1 MREMHY
7 RDKYTLSLRDFGPI
21 ANADLEIRPMT
32 VLVGPSNTGKSY
44 VTKLIYALHQAFAR
58 SSIALPGLTPQSLRL
73 WNCDSETVK
82 HAKNDPEAINCLVEW
97 LNSCVADRDTPLPA
111 TLLDYFYPMFENL
124 VPFNELLE
132 RMIRQYFSAST
143 DDLVRRNSNVNH
155 ATLRIV
161 CPSFELGSQDP
172 TYRAVLQHERPLVG
186 EFIKLQ
192 SYSSSIVR
200 TATLK
205 SALKRLLVLLPT
217 QEQLLHSIGLLL
229 QGIADLLFRSWFLP
243 LNRTAHYLPAARSS
257 LMHLHPALLS
267 SLVQNVT
274 SPDRSS
280 RSDPLLFSGVPGDF
294 LRQLIQM
301 TVPPIQPRHP
311 TLTTEAR
318 RLEDQLLGGQIHT
331 KKSASHLTSY
341 SYQPRGWKTNLSMEQ
356 ASSMVTELAPLVLYL
371 RYVVRSGDL
380 LIIEEPESHLH
391 PSDQAFLAVEL
402 ARLLSYD
409 VHVIVTTHSDWI
421 LEKFANLVRQSGL
434 SIGGNLD
441 SGSAQQ
447 AVPREEFGAWLFRK
461 SEDTQ
466 TSEVVEVPFEEDAG
480 GFDVGYEETADAL
493 YNEWARTGDR
503 LALGET
509 K

>member
-1 MREMHY
+1 
-7 RDKYTLSLRDFGPI
+7 
-21 ANADLEIRPMT
+21 
-32 VLVGPSNTGKSY
+32 
-44 VTKLIYALHQAFAR
+44 
-58 SSIALPGLTPQSLRL
+58 
-73 WNCDSETVK
+73 
-82 HAKNDPEAINCLVEW
+82 
-97 LNSCVADRDTPLPA
+97 
-111 TLLDYFYPMFENL
+111 
-124 VPFNELLE
+124 
-132 RMIRQYFSAST
+132 
-143 DDLVRRNSNVNH
+143 
-155 ATLRIV
+155 
-161 CPSFELGSQDP
+161 
-172 TYRAVLQHERPLVG
+172 
-186 EFIKLQ
+186 
-192 SYSSSIVR
+192 
-200 TATLK
+200 
-205 SALKRLLVLLPT
+205 
-217 QEQLLHSIGLLL
+217 
-229 QGIADLLFRSWFLP
+229 
-243 LNRTAHYLPAARSS
+243 
-257 LMHLHPALLS
+257 
-267 SLVQNVT
+267 
-274 SPDRSS
+274 
-280 RSDPLLFSGVPGDF
+280 
-294 LRQLIQM
+294 
-301 TVPPIQPRHP
+301 
-311 TLTTEAR
+311 
-318 RLEDQLLGGQIHT
+318 
-331 KKSASHLTSY
+331 
-341 SYQPRGWKTNLSMEQ
+341 
-356 ASSMVTELAPLVLYL
+356 MVTELAPLVLYL